1 MSRHIRMRMFRDTM
15 DLVATMHSLIQRWL
29 IIGGVS
35 TKMLN
40 MKVDI
45 RLTRI

>member
-1 MSRHIRMRMFRDTM
+1 MRTFRDTM
-15 DLVATMHSLIQRWL
+15 DLVATMRSLIQRWL
-29 IIGGVS
+29 IIGGRF

-45 RLTRI
+45 DLTRI